1 MISQY
6 TIPVPNPAVVGRI
19 VSGEAVLVLPTKG
32 QVKVLNEV
40 GARIWSLIDGTRS
53 AAEIVQVVN
62 AEFAVSVEDATV
74 DMLQFLEQLAERE
87 IITFSDSVRE

>member
-32 QVKVLNEV
+32 QVKVLNEA
-40 GARIWSLIDGTRS
+40 GARIWSLIDGARP
-53 AAEIVQVVN
+53 AAEIIQVIH

-74 DMLQFLEQLAERE
+74 DTLRFLEQLAERE
-87 IITFSDSVRE
+87 IITFSDSGKE